1 MIIYTCP
8 KCGNEL
14 DCFCIT
20 TYPPITVHECGRCG
34 WRHEDKDEI
43 EHRPFEPIKAK
54 LDEDWTMYE
63 AIDNVMTNG

>member
-8 KCGNEL
+8 KCGNKL
-14 DCFCIT
+14 HCFCIA

-34 WRHEDKDEI
+34 WRYEEKDGI
-43 EHRPFEPIKAK
+43 EYHPFKPVKAK

-63 AIDNVMTNG
+63 DIENVMLNG